1 MLMQVEV
8 ELSNLSAAVIEAE
21 ARKQNLSVEDMVA
34 NILAD
39 WVQQT
44 NDDNNQYSMLVFS
57 TIGQSEVK

>member
-1 MLMQVEV
+1 MQVEV

-34 NILAD
+34 SILSD